1 MRIDSED
8 LRKYVN
14 YICVN
19 DNDVMT
25 KKSIMHI
32 IELVEKDEE
41 NAKRIHEEHP
51 ELFHED
57 GEL

>member
-1 MRIDSED
+1 MMIDSED

-25 KKSIMHI
+25 KNSIMHI
-32 IELVEKDEE
+32 IELVEEE
-41 NAKRIHEEHP
+41 VKNVERIHKEHP
-51 ELFHED
+51 ELYHED
-57 GEL
+57 GEV

>member
-1 MRIDSED
+1 MMIDSED

-32 IELVEKDEE
+32 IKLVEEDEE
-41 NAKRIHEEHP
+41 HAKRIHEEHP
-51 ELFHED
+51 ELYHED
-57 GEL
+57 AEL

>member
-1 MRIDSED
+1 MKIDSED
-8 LRKYVN
+8 IRKYVN

-32 IELVEKDEE
+32 IKLVEEDEE
-41 NAKRIHEEHP
+41 HAK
-51 ELFHED
+51 LFHED
-57 GEL
+57 GEV

>member
-1 MRIDSED
+1 MMIDSED

-25 KKSIMHI
+25 KKSILHI
-32 IELVEKDEE
+32 IDLAEE
-41 NAKRIHEEHP
+41 DVKNAERMRKGNAEQ
-51 ELFHED
+51 
-57 GEL
+57 

>member
-1 MRIDSED
+1 MKIDSED

-14 YICVN
+14 YICVD

-32 IELVEKDEE
+32 IKLVEEDVK
-41 NAKRIHEEHP
+41 NAERMQKGGAE
-51 ELFHED
+51 
-57 GEL
+57 